1 MKGQIMKNNKIIKYE
16 KEVTKSNTYGRN
28 LNKSSNRK
36 TLISTIILFSI
47 LLIIIPL
54 EVYADEINVASIGID
69 ETAII
74 TVTNN
79 SDAEIKTFRVWL
91 GEEFNFKSFKTEKGW
106 TGEKNQ
112 QGVIIFT
119 SSEILK
125 PNEQVKFGLKA
136 DKINPIINWKALD
149 QENKT
154 IDTGVIKLSK
164 LSEVTQNSNIELN
177 QNYKN
182 NGISMFTESTFRVI
196 PDKPNP
202 GSTIRVTGDQFA
214 ASQKFNFYIDA
225 EKIGNFITDS
235 NGHFITTMQIP
246 NIEKGSRADFR
257 IIGHD
262 QIERKI
268 SLELGENKNR
278 SLEEIRLEIRGISDV
293 MYQGDKLELEG
304 TGTPGKSIIIEIIN
318 PDKITINSR
327 IATIENTGTWKL
339 LEPISIPLDAQFGE
353 YSVSVSDGRNE
364 ILKQWTVKTNKVIIM
379 NPEKI
384 QFDAGELIKFTG
396 TALPN
401 IPLELI
407 LENNVGDEI
416 ASDIIQV
423 SDSGLVEFE
432 YQTTENEDVEGTWT
446 LIATQ
451 KNNKEFVYVGY
462 DVFPTIPV
470 NIKFD
475 KINYKNTE
483 KPIVSL
489 AGIPSEKVS
498 LIIITPTG
506 SVVGSDITLQLK
518 ADGRAQHNLDISGY
532 VSGIYTAVVKKGGSQ
547 NSENFSVGLLSGS
560 GQISSKITQT
570 EYDQGERIL
579 LLGSTTNPNSLMTV
593 ILINPDGDEVK
604 TLEIASNSEGIFSE
618 ERLKIPS
625 DGKVGSWE
633 IMITS
638 GSNLNKIQFEV
649 FSKITEGMIVKTSEK
664 ITPGDLL
671 KIDITASHKT
681 SIIIEITDENG
692 DEVQGLMCNTTRDFK
707 CETFWSTPK
716 TTIPGIYTIK
726 AYDAISSNETTF
738 EVIMK

>member
-1 MKGQIMKNNKIIKYE
+1 MKKQIMKI
-16 KEVTKSNTYGRN
+16 
-28 LNKSSNRK
+28 NKSSHK
-36 TLISTIILFSI
+36 KMSISIIVLFSI
-47 LLIIIPL
+47 SLILIPL
-54 EVYADEINVASIGID
+54 EVYADEINVASTGID

-79 SDAEIKTFRVWL
+79 SDNEIKTFRVWL

-119 SSEILK
+119 SSETLK
-125 PNEQVKFGLKA
+125 PNEQVKFGLKT

-149 QENKT
+149 KENKT

-164 LSEVTQNSNIELN
+164 LSDVTQNSNIELN

-182 NGISMFTESTFRVI
+182 NGISMFAESTFRVI
-196 PDKPNP
+196 PDKPNS
-202 GSTIRVTGDQFA
+202 GSTIRITGDQFA
-214 ASQKFNFYIDA
+214 ASQQFNFYIDTK
-225 EKIGNFITDS
+225 KIGNFITDS
-235 NGHFITTMQIP
+235 NGHFVTTMQIP
-246 NIEKGSRADFR
+246 NIEKESRVDFK

-262 QIERKI
+262 QIEKKI
-268 SLELGENKNR
+268 SLKLGEKTNR
-278 SLEEIRLEIRGISDV
+278 ILGNENIRLEVKGIPDIV
-293 MYQGDKLELEG
+293 YRGDKLELEG

-318 PDKITINSR
+318 PEKTTINSR

-364 ILKQWTVKTNKVIIM
+364 ILKKWTVKTNKVIIIS
-379 NPEKI
+379 PEKI

-396 TALPN
+396 TAVPN
-401 IPLELI
+401 IPIELI

-416 ASDIIQV
+416 ASDIIEV
-423 SDSGLVEFE
+423 ADSGLVEFE
-432 YQTTENEDVEGTWT
+432 YQTTENDDIEGTWT

-483 KPIVSL
+483 KPLVSL

-498 LIIITPTG
+498 LIIITPSG
-506 SVVGSDITLQLK
+506 NVVGSDITIQLK
-518 ADGRAQHNLDISGY
+518 ADGRGEHILDLSGY

-560 GQISSKITQT
+560 GQISSKVTQT
-570 EYDQGERIL
+570 EYNQGERIL
-579 LLGSTTNPNSLMTV
+579 LLGSTANPNSLMTV
-593 ILINPDGDEVK
+593 TLTNPDGKEVK
-604 TLEIASNSEGIFSE
+604 TLEIASNSEGMFSE

-625 DGKVGSWE
+625 DGKIGSWE

-638 GSNLNKIQFEV
+638 GSNLQKIQFDV
-649 FSKITEGMIVKTSEK
+649 FSEIEEGMTVKATET
-664 ITPGDLL
+664 IMAGDLL

-681 SIIIEITDENG
+681 SIIIEISNAEG
-692 DEVQGLMCNTTRDFK
+692 DKVQKLMCNTTKEYK

-716 TTIPGIYTIK
+716 DTIPGTYNIK
-726 AYDAISSNETTF
+726 VYDAISSSETTF
-738 EVIMK
+738 KVIMK

>member
-1 MKGQIMKNNKIIKYE
+1 MKKQIMKI
-16 KEVTKSNTYGRN
+16 
-28 LNKSSNRK
+28 NKSSHK
-36 TLISTIILFSI
+36 KMSISIIVLFSI
-47 LLIIIPL
+47 SLILIPL
-54 EVYADEINVASIGID
+54 EVYADEINVASTGID

-79 SDAEIKTFRVWL
+79 SDNEIKTFRVWL

-119 SSEILK
+119 SSETLK
-125 PNEQVKFGLKA
+125 PNEQVKFGLKT

-149 QENKT
+149 KENKT

-164 LSEVTQNSNIELN
+164 LSDVTQNSNIELN

-182 NGISMFTESTFRVI
+182 NGISMFAESTFRVI
-196 PDKPNP
+196 PDKPNS
-202 GSTIRVTGDQFA
+202 GSTIRITGDQFA
-214 ASQKFNFYIDA
+214 ASQQFNFYIDT

-235 NGHFITTMQIP
+235 KGHFVTTMQIP
-246 NIEKGSRADFR
+246 NIEEESRVDFK

-262 QIERKI
+262 QIEKKI
-268 SLELGENKNR
+268 SLKLGEKTNR
-278 SLEEIRLEIRGISDV
+278 ILGNENVRLEVRGIPDIA
-293 MYQGDKLELEG
+293 YQGDELELEG

-318 PDKITINSR
+318 PEKTTINSR
-327 IATIENTGTWKL
+327 ITTIENTGTWKL

-364 ILKQWTVKTNKVIIM
+364 ILKKWTVKTNKVIIIS
-379 NPEKI
+379 PEKI

-396 TALPN
+396 TAVPN
-401 IPLELI
+401 IPIELI

-416 ASDIIQV
+416 ASDIIEV
-423 SDSGLVEFE
+423 ADSGLVEFE
-432 YQTTENEDVEGTWT
+432 YQTTENDDIEGTWT

-498 LIIITPTG
+498 LIIITPSG
-506 SVVGSDITLQLK
+506 SVVGSDITIQLK
-518 ADGRAQHNLDISGY
+518 ADGRGQHSLDLSGY

-560 GQISSKITQT
+560 GQISSKVTQT
-570 EYDQGERIL
+570 EYNQGERIL

-593 ILINPDGDEVK
+593 TLTNPDGKEVK
-604 TLEIASNSEGIFSE
+604 TLEIASNSEGMFSE

-625 DGKVGSWE
+625 DGKTGSWE

-638 GSNLNKIQFEV
+638 GSNLQKIQFDV
-649 FSKITEGMIVKTSEK
+649 FSEIKEGMTVKTTET
-664 ITPGDLL
+664 IMAGDLL

-681 SIIIEITDENG
+681 SIIIQISNAEG
-692 DEVQGLMCNTTRDFK
+692 DKVQELMCNTTKEYK

-716 TTIPGIYTIK
+716 DTIPGTYNIK
-726 AYDAISSNETTF
+726 AYDAISSSETTF
-738 EVIMK
+738 KVIMK

>member
-1 MKGQIMKNNKIIKYE
+1 MKKQIMKI
-16 KEVTKSNTYGRN
+16 
-28 LNKSSNRK
+28 NKSSHK
-36 TLISTIILFSI
+36 KMSISIIVLFSI
-47 LLIIIPL
+47 SLILIPL
-54 EVYADEINVASIGID
+54 EVYADEINVASTGID

-79 SDAEIKTFRVWL
+79 SDNEIKTFRVWL

-119 SSEILK
+119 SSETLK
-125 PNEQVKFGLKA
+125 PNEQVKFGLKT

-149 QENKT
+149 KENKT

-164 LSEVTQNSNIELN
+164 LSDVTQNSNIELN

-182 NGISMFTESTFRVI
+182 NGISMFAESTFRVI
-196 PDKPNP
+196 PDKPNS
-202 GSTIRVTGDQFA
+202 GSTIRITGDQFA
-214 ASQKFNFYIDA
+214 ASQQFNFYIDT

-235 NGHFITTMQIP
+235 KGHFVTTMQIP
-246 NIEKGSRADFR
+246 NIEEESRVDFK

-262 QIERKI
+262 QIEKKI
-268 SLELGENKNR
+268 SLKLGEKTNR
-278 SLEEIRLEIRGISDV
+278 ILGNENVRLEVRGIPDIV
-293 MYQGDKLELEG
+293 NQGDKLELEG

-318 PDKITINSR
+318 PEKTTINSR
-327 IATIENTGTWKL
+327 ITTIENTGTWKL

-364 ILKQWTVKTNKVIIM
+364 ILKKWTVKTNKVIIIS
-379 NPEKI
+379 PEKI

-396 TALPN
+396 TAVPN
-401 IPLELI
+401 IPIELI

-416 ASDIIQV
+416 ASDIIEV
-423 SDSGLVEFE
+423 ADSGLVEFE
-432 YQTTENEDVEGTWT
+432 YQTTENDDIEGTWT

-498 LIIITPTG
+498 LIIITPSG
-506 SVVGSDITLQLK
+506 SVVGSDITIQLK
-518 ADGRAQHNLDISGY
+518 ADGRGQHSLDLSGY

-560 GQISSKITQT
+560 GQISSKVTQT
-570 EYDQGERIL
+570 EYNQGERIL

-593 ILINPDGDEVK
+593 TLTNPDGKEVK
-604 TLEIASNSEGIFSE
+604 TLEIASNSEGMFSE

-625 DGKVGSWE
+625 DGKTGSWE

-638 GSNLNKIQFEV
+638 GSNLQKIQFDV
-649 FSKITEGMIVKTSEK
+649 FSEIKEGMTVKTTET
-664 ITPGDLL
+664 IMAGDLL

-681 SIIIEITDENG
+681 SIIIQISNAEG
-692 DEVQGLMCNTTRDFK
+692 DKVQELMCNTTKEYK
-707 CETFWSTPK
+707 CETFWSIPK
-716 TTIPGIYTIK
+716 DTIPGTYNIK
-726 AYDAISSNETTF
+726 AYDSISSSETTF
-738 EVIMK
+738 KVIMK

>member
-1 MKGQIMKNNKIIKYE
+1 MKKQIMKI
-16 KEVTKSNTYGRN
+16 
-28 LNKSSNRK
+28 NKSSHK
-36 TLISTIILFSI
+36 KMSISIIVLFSI
-47 LLIIIPL
+47 SLILIPL
-54 EVYADEINVASIGID
+54 EVYADEINVASTGID

-79 SDAEIKTFRVWL
+79 SDNEIKTFRVWL

-119 SSEILK
+119 SSETLK
-125 PNEQVKFGLKA
+125 PNEQVKFGLKT

-149 QENKT
+149 KENKT

-164 LSEVTQNSNIELN
+164 LSDVTQNSNIELN

-182 NGISMFTESTFRVI
+182 NGISMFAESTFRVI
-196 PDKPNP
+196 PDKPNS
-202 GSTIRVTGDQFA
+202 GSTIRITGDQFA
-214 ASQKFNFYIDA
+214 ASQQFNFYIDT

-235 NGHFITTMQIP
+235 KGHFVTTMQIP
-246 NIEKGSRADFR
+246 NIEEESRVDFK

-262 QIERKI
+262 QIEKKI
-268 SLELGENKNR
+268 SLKLGEKTNR
-278 SLEEIRLEIRGISDV
+278 ILGNENVRLEVRGIPDIV
-293 MYQGDKLELEG
+293 YQGDELELEG

-318 PDKITINSR
+318 PEKTTINSR
-327 IATIENTGTWKL
+327 ITTIENTGTWKL

-364 ILKQWTVKTNKVIIM
+364 ILKKWTVKTNKVIIIS
-379 NPEKI
+379 PEKI

-396 TALPN
+396 TAVPN
-401 IPLELI
+401 IPIELI

-416 ASDIIQV
+416 ASDIIEV
-423 SDSGLVEFE
+423 ADSGLVEFE
-432 YQTTENEDVEGTWT
+432 YQTTENDDIEGTWT

-498 LIIITPTG
+498 LIIITPSG
-506 SVVGSDITLQLK
+506 SVVGSDITIQLK
-518 ADGRAQHNLDISGY
+518 ADGRGQHSLDLSGY

-560 GQISSKITQT
+560 GQISSKVTQT
-570 EYDQGERIL
+570 EYNQGERIL

-593 ILINPDGDEVK
+593 TLTNPDGKEVK
-604 TLEIASNSEGIFSE
+604 TLEIASNSEGMFSE

-625 DGKVGSWE
+625 DGKTGSWE

-638 GSNLNKIQFEV
+638 GSNLQKIQFDV
-649 FSKITEGMIVKTSEK
+649 FSEIKEGMTVKTTET
-664 ITPGDLL
+664 IMAGDLL

-681 SIIIEITDENG
+681 SIIIQISNAEG
-692 DEVQGLMCNTTRDFK
+692 DKVQELMCNTTKEYK

-716 TTIPGIYTIK
+716 DTIPGTYNIK
-726 AYDAISSNETTF
+726 AYDAISSSETTF
-738 EVIMK
+738 KVIMK